1 MGSMSMCPVEDLEPG
16 DQIFLNNL
24 VVEVLNTPAD
34 DEVEDG
40 IIVRGLTVDS
50 RLGKASRI
58 AVAVPTDRMVPKLED
73 DLLENLLVIDGYVKA
88 STSWPCEP
96 VIFVDEGVEKR
107 FYGNLGDF
115 DWVPVRGIY
124 VRRDDGD
131 GQYAYIGL
139 NGDSELIRSSDR
151 IIKYRPARQNDF
163 VAAGIND
170 NEQ

>member
-1 MGSMSMCPVEDLEPG
+1 MGSLSMCPVEDLEPQ
-16 DQIFLNNL
+16 DRIVLNNL
-24 VVEVLNTPAD
+24 VIEVMNTPVD
-34 DEVEDG
+34 DEVEG
-40 IIVRGLTVDS
+40 GVLVRGLTVDS
-50 RLGKASRI
+50 RLRKASRI
-58 AVAVPTDRMVPKLED
+58 KVAVPADRMVPKFED
-73 DLLENLLVIDGYVKA
+73 DSLENLLIIDGYVKA

-107 FYGNLGDF
+107 FYGNSGAF

-131 GQYAYIGL
+131 GWYAYVGL
-139 NGDSELIRSSDR
+139 NGDSELIRSSDL

-163 VAAGIND
+163 VAEGIND